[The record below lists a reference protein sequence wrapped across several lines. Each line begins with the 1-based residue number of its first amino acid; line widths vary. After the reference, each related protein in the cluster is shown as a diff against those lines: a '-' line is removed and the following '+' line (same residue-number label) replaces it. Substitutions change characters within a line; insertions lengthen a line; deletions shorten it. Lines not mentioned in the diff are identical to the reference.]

1 MKAYHS
7 LPKGYQEIMQINL
20 QKDKQ
25 TAKKVNI
32 IASIVMVVL
41 LVAGHLII
49 PIKELFNKEQFEASM
64 LRLGVLF
71 LAYFA

>member
-1 MKAYHS
+1 MYLDRRVHSVKAYHS
-7 LPKGYQEIMQINL
+7 LPEGYQEIMQINL

-41 LVAGHLII
+41 LVAGDR
-49 PIKELFNKEQFEASM
+49 KS
-64 LRLGVLF
+64 VV
-71 LAYFA
+71 